1 MKEELKEVDLRFSS
15 QGYKT
20 VGLAV
25 SHHDG
30 PMHFSAIIPML
41 DPPRADT
48 KLTIFRIREAG
59 INVKMITGGESGAF
73 ETPYNY
79 HFLPLVLN
87 SCAPL
92 QLTTN
97 SIQK

>member
-1 MKEELKEVDLRFSS
+1 MASVMDMFTFRLGSQDKIQEELKEVDLRFSS

-25 SHHDG
+25 AHNDG

-48 KLTIFRIREAG
+48 KLTIYRIREAG
-59 INVKMITGGESGAF
+59 INVKMITGARER
-73 ETPYNY
+73 
-79 HFLPLVLN
+79 
-87 SCAPL
+87 
-92 QLTTN
+92 
-97 SIQK
+97 